1 MSRYKNINPLIAALP
16 TDAMILTYSF
26 IVLPMILF
34 IDSNIRHLPPHLSFS
49 SLYQKIITLSRWQLG
64 LEIVRVTNLN
74 TSYCCSV
81 NNSTVFTFTTCWLF
95 GDHVFS
101 VTRAIFSFLFFRQA
115 LKFIFNVLFKH
126 SQWLINQNVAVW
138 GERNWAPHNTPSR
151 CSKLKGVRRE
161 SMSARAVNYAIK
173 YYGISEAAFIF
184 LWHTFH
190 CFFLCH
196 I

>member
-1 MSRYKNINPLIAALP
+1 
-16 TDAMILTYSF
+16 MILLYSL
-26 IVLPMILF
+26 IVLLMILF
-34 IDSNIRHLPPHLSFS
+34 IDSNIRHLPPQLSFS

-64 LEIVRVTNLN
+64 LGIVRVMNLN
-74 TSYCCSV
+74 TSYVCRANKEHSA
-81 NNSTVFTFTTCWLF
+81 VFTFTTCSLF
-95 GDHVFS
+95 GDYVFS

-184 LWHTFH
+184 LWHIFH
-190 CFFLCH
+190 CFFLHH